1 MSIEVMMPQMG
12 ESVVEGTVTKWLVKE
27 GDRVQED
34 QPLCEISTDKVD
46 TEIPSPGAGV
56 IAKLIAAEGET
67 LPVGAPLAVIE
78 ASGAATGAAS
88 AAPVAAAAPAGV
100 RTQPKAAPAL
110 PPVPGKAAAA
120 GAPPAA
126 RPQQSPPTLRAVRS
140 EPRPLAAAAHSA
152 SQAPAGGA
160 SAPPAG
166 GSGGAAAAAEPAA
179 AAAPPRGAQ
188 APGAPGGVA
197 AGAHRRYSPVVIRI
211 AEEHG
216 IDLTR
221 VPSTGIGGRVS
232 KRDVLAYLDA
242 LQAGQIQPPTASSG
256 AASGVTNGATNAA
269 NAQEAPQGAPVT
281 AAQPSAGV
289 ATRPSAVPAALP
301 GAAGYRPPVYEPRE
315 GDVVEPF
322 TRRRKLIAEH
332 MVYSKTHSPHVGTLA
347 EVDLTRAMRLR
358 DQHKDAFFAREGFAL
373 TLLPLAAAATVR
385 ALKEFPRMN
394 ASVVG
399 DSLIVRHQINLGI
412 AMDTEEGLL
421 VPVIKAAEGLSVV
434 GLAREI
440 ERLRRKIAEK
450 KITADDLAG
459 GSFTLTNPGREGNL
473 FGFAIINQPQVGILR
488 MGEIKKRPVVVEVDG
503 EDAIAIRT
511 MMYLALSYDHR
522 VIDGVLGNRF
532 LYRAARILEEADF
545 EL

>member
-1 MSIEVMMPQMG
+1 MSIEVTMPQMG

-46 TEIPSPGAGV
+46 TEIPSPGTGV

-67 LPVGAPLAVIE
+67 LPIGAPLAVIE
-78 ASGAATGAAS
+78 AA
-88 AAPVAAAAPAGV
+88 
-100 RTQPKAAPAL
+100 
-110 PPVPGKAAAA
+110 AAAA
-120 GAPPAA
+120 GAAANAPATAPPAGVRAQPKALRA
-126 RPQQSPPTLRAVRS
+126 RRRLPRARSPPTLRAVRS
-140 EPRPLAAAAHSA
+140 EPRPQSAAAANSA
-152 SQAPAGGA
+152 AQASAGGV
-160 SAPPAG
+160 STSPTN
-166 GSGGAAAAAEPAA
+166 GSSGAAATAAADPAA
-179 AAAPPRGAQ
+179 AVAAPPRPAH
-188 APGAPGGVA
+188 APGGDA
-197 AGAHRRYSPVVIRI
+197 AVGASAHRRYSPVVMRM
-211 AEEHG
+211 ADEHG

-221 VPSTGIGGRVS
+221 VPGTGIGGRVS

-242 LQAGQIQPPTASSG
+242 LQAGQVLPPGAPG
-256 AASGVTNGATNAA
+256 AAALEAAQAAPAGA
-269 NAQEAPQGAPVT
+269 
-281 AAQPSAGV
+281 AAQPSTQA
-289 ATRPSAVPAALP
+289 ATRPSAAPASARPGAPQVGLP
-301 GAAGYRPPVYEPRE
+301 GGSGYRPPVYEPRE

-347 EVDLTRAMRLR
+347 EVDLTRVMRLR
-358 DQHKDAFFAREGFAL
+358 NQHKDAFAAQEGFAL

-399 DSLIVRHQINLGI
+399 DSLIVRHQVNLGI

-421 VPVIKAAEGLSVV
+421 VPVIKAAEGMSVV

-450 KITADDLAG
+450 KIAADDLAG

-488 MGEIKKRPVVVEVDG
+488 MGEIKKRAMVVETDG

>member
-46 TEIPSPGAGV
+46 TEIPSPGTGV

-78 ASGAATGAAS
+78 TSGAAAGA
-88 AAPVAAAAPAGV
+88 AAAAPAAAPASAAAAAGV
-100 RTQPKAAPAL
+100 RTQPKAASAL
-110 PPVPGKAAAA
+110 PPAPGKAAAA
-120 GAPPAA
+120 GAPLAA
-126 RPQQSPPTLRAVRS
+126 RPQQPPTLRAVRS
-140 EPRPLAAAAHSA
+140 EPRPQAAAAHSV
-152 SQAPAGGA
+152 
-160 SAPPAG
+160 
-166 GSGGAAAAAEPAA
+166 
-179 AAAPPRGAQ
+179 AAPPRRAS

-197 AGAHRRYSPVVIRI
+197 AGTHRRYSPVVIRM

-216 IDLTR
+216 IDLSR
-221 VPSTGIGGRVS
+221 VPGTGIGGRVS

-242 LQAGQIQPPTASSG
+242 LQAGQVQPPAAPNG
-256 AASGVTNGATNAA
+256 AANGLNG
-269 NAQEAPQGAPVT
+269 QEAAQ
-281 AAQPSAGV
+281 AAAAAGQPSAQT
-289 ATRPSAVPAALP
+289 AARPSTAPIGLP
-301 GAAGYRPPVYEPRE
+301 GGVGYRPPVYEPRE

-347 EVDLTRAMRLR
+347 EVDLTRVMRLR
-358 DQHKDAFFAREGFAL
+358 DQHKDAFTAQEGFAL

-421 VPVIKAAEGLSVV
+421 VPVIKAAEGMSVV

>member
-1 MSIEVMMPQMG
+1 M
-12 ESVVEGTVTKWLVKE
+12 
-27 GDRVQED
+27 
-34 QPLCEISTDKVD
+34 
-46 TEIPSPGAGV
+46 
-56 IAKLIAAEGET
+56 
-67 LPVGAPLAVIE
+67 
-78 ASGAATGAAS
+78 
-88 AAPVAAAAPAGV
+88 
-100 RTQPKAAPAL
+100 
-110 PPVPGKAAAA
+110 
-120 GAPPAA
+120 
-126 RPQQSPPTLRAVRS
+126 
-140 EPRPLAAAAHSA
+140 
-152 SQAPAGGA
+152 
-160 SAPPAG
+160 
-166 GSGGAAAAAEPAA
+166 
-179 AAAPPRGAQ
+179 
-188 APGAPGGVA
+188 
-197 AGAHRRYSPVVIRI
+197 

-216 IDLTR
+216 IDLSR
-221 VPSTGIGGRVS
+221 VPGTGMGGRVS

-242 LQAGQIQPPTASSG
+242 LQAGQVQPPATSGG
-256 AASGVTNGATNAA
+256 AAGDAKAQDGAQAA
-269 NAQEAPQGAPVT
+269 PAAA
-281 AAQPSAGV
+281 AAQPSAQ
-289 ATRPSAVPAALP
+289 AAARPSTAPVGLP
-301 GAAGYRPPVYEPRE
+301 GGAGYRPPVYEPRE

-347 EVDLTRAMRLR
+347 EVDLTRVMRLR
-358 DQHKDAFFAREGFAL
+358 NQHKDAFAAREGFQL
-373 TLLPLAAAATVR
+373 TLLPLAAATTVR
-385 ALKEFPRMN
+385 ALKQFPRMN

-399 DSLIVRHQINLGI
+399 DSLIIRHQINLGI

-488 MGEIKKRPVVVEVDG
+488 MGEMKKRPMVIEGDG

>member
-78 ASGAATGAAS
+78 ASGAAAGAAV
-88 AAPVAAAAPAGV
+88 AAPAAAPAPAGV

-110 PPVPGKAAAA
+110 PPAPGKAAAA

-126 RPQQSPPTLRAVRS
+126 RPQQPPPTLRAVRS
-140 EPRPLAAAAHSA
+140 EPRPQAAAAHSA

-166 GSGGAAAAAEPAA
+166 GSGAAAAAAEPAA
-179 AAAPPRGAQ
+179 AAAPPRRA
-188 APGAPGGVA
+188 APRAPGGVA

-216 IDLTR
+216 IDLSR
-221 VPSTGIGGRVS
+221 VPGTGIGGRVS

-242 LQAGQIQPPTASSG
+242 LQAGQIQPP
-256 AASGVTNGATNAA
+256 AAPNGVTNGAQATGGVAGRRC
-269 NAQEAPQGAPVT
+269 AP
-281 AAQPSAGV
+281 AQPSAGV
-289 ATRPSAVPAALP
+289 AARPSAVPVALP
-301 GAAGYRPPVYEPRE
+301 GGAGYRPPVYEPRE

-347 EVDLTRAMRLR
+347 EVDLTRVMRLR
-358 DQHKDAFFAREGFAL
+358 DEHKDAFFAHEGFAL

-421 VPVIKAAEGLSVV
+421 VPVIKAAEGMSVV